1 MRRYKYD
8 NTRYIYTGKHIVCST
23 IGLNI
28 EKRRKYMF
36 GLTNAEKVVVISAFI
51 SISGVILTVF
61 MNSRQSNKQIESEK
75 NINQKNIDANI
86 KAKARIE
93 WIQNVRKASAELI
106 SVYYEILRVEDK
118 GVLLNKIIES
128 KEKTELLIL
137 YFGPDK
143 QKEEDREPLNKNSN
157 EGKND
162 EIVTFL
168 SGLNEKF
175 NEYYKIV
182 LEDKKEKLNK
192 GLAEVKK
199 ELDIFTNQFIKCD
212 CEGNEIYITK
222 DDDDIE
228 YEHDLINDLS
238 LAKNEVYKYD
248 LYINELQNQLLY
260 FRNIIRIYLKIE
272 WNKAK
277 NGQ

>member
-1 MRRYKYD
+1 
-8 NTRYIYTGKHIVCST
+8 
-23 IGLNI
+23 
-28 EKRRKYMF
+28 MF